1 MYKFQSMGGI
11 VEAFVEGE
19 IKTSPSVQCRINPLG
34 DCKVISTHDQLVGGE
49 SGQVFMGA
57 HFPAHADYAIE
68 IGEYGLKV
76 AEALQKMG

>member
-1 MYKFQSMGGI
+1 M
-11 VEAFVEGE
+11 
-19 IKTSPSVQCRINPLG
+19 G

-76 AEALQKMG
+76 AEALQKWGDGSLCGRFYFSERRRRLEALCD